1 MNKAEETPQISVS
14 VAEKIK
20 YVTCSSPFFFYRI
33 ALWLNSLD
41 IYIFRA
47 LSVSSATTAT
57 ATGLMREKRGRR
69 RREEEEGVPASLK
82 ARWSEGV
89 GRTGGWQD
97 CADGRAL
104 VQSMPIRGSHKSWA
118 LWAGLCQQ
126 STE

>member
-1 MNKAEETPQISVS
+1 MLTIEDDVS
-14 VAEKIK
+14 
-20 YVTCSSPFFFYRI
+20 YVVPFLLCRVTINAPHF
-33 ALWLNSLD
+33 
-41 IYIFRA
+41 YIFRA
-47 LSVSSATTAT
+47 LSVSEAHPGGAE
-57 ATGLMREKRGRR
+57 GGGGGG
-69 RREEEEGVPASLK
+69 GVPASLK

-118 LWAGLCQQ
+118 LLAGLCQQ

>member
-57 ATGLMREKRGRR
+57 ATATGLMREKRGRR
-69 RREEEEGVPASLK
+69 REEG
-82 ARWSEGV
+82 
-89 GRTGGWQD
+89 GRGGGA
-97 CADGRAL
+97 C
-104 VQSMPIRGSHKSWA
+104 VFKS
-118 LWAGLCQQ
+118 
-126 STE
+126 

>member
-1 MNKAEETPQISVS
+1 MV
-14 VAEKIK
+14 
-20 YVTCSSPFFFYRI
+20 
-33 ALWLNSLD
+33 NSLD

-47 LSVSSATTAT
+47 WSVSSAAATTAT
-57 ATGLMREKRGRR
+57 TTGLMRKKKKEEEEEEEGRR
-69 RREEEEGVPASLK
+69 EEEEEGVPASLK

>member
-1 MNKAEETPQISVS
+1 MQRSVKHQN
-14 VAEKIK
+14 AN
-20 YVTCSSPFFFYRI
+20 YRI
-33 ALWLNSLD
+33 VPFPFNGAQVNLKPH
-41 IYIFRA
+41 I
-47 LSVSSATTAT
+47 VSFWEYFQGPCAGSR
-57 ATGLMREKRGRR
+57 GVMRKKGGGGGGAGGRR
-69 RREEEEGVPASLK
+69 VRMPASLK
-82 ARWSEGV
+82 ARWSEGA